1 MKKIQRGFT
10 LIELIVVIV
19 ILGILAATALPKF
32 ADLSN
37 DARYASLKG
46 ALGAVN
52 SAAALAHGAALV
64 SASGLGSTSVT
75 MEGTTI
81 PLAFGYPTVAG
92 ILLAANI
99 TSANYQ
105 ITGGQ
110 IAPNGVSSGN
120 LASCSLTY
128 YPATSLTVPASAV
141 LNTTTSATCN

>member
-1 MKKIQRGFT
+1 MKKQQGFT

-37 DARYASLKG
+37 DARYASAKG
-46 ALGAVN
+46 ALGAIN

-64 SASGLGSTSVT
+64 SASGVSSASVT
-75 MEGTTI
+75 MEGVTI
-81 PLAFGYPTVAG
+81 PLTFGYPTVPG

-99 TSANYQ
+99 TGANYQ

-110 IAPNGVSSGN
+110 IAPIGVSSAN
-120 LASCSLTY
+120 LGTCSVTY
-128 YPATSLTVPASAV
+128 NPATSLTVPASAV
-141 LNTTTSATCN
+141 LNAPNSTNCN